1 LNLESKYRET
11 MPFSSYMSTRCEKI
25 EETLNKLAP
34 EKLEAPHKE
43 LFSSARY
50 SLLAKAKRL
59 RPLLTL
65 AVTESFGGDMEA
77 ALYPACALE
86 LLHTYSLIH
95 DDLPCMDDDDLRRG
109 VPTVHKV
116 YGEGHAVL
124 TGDYLLTL
132 AFEVLAKSP
141 LLTAEQKLE
150 LITILS
156 ERAGGDGMVGGQVVD
171 ILSEGKD
178 VDFETLSFIH
188 SHKTGALISASLEFG
203 GVIANVSLEDR
214 EILKKIGYEMGLSF
228 QIIDDILDVRGN
240 ELEIGK
246 PIHSDLNNKKSTSI
260 SILGIEKAEALANS
274 LHSSSKSHCKR
285 LSTSSP
291 YLEEMLQNLI
301 HRKF

>member
-1 LNLESKYRET
+1 
-11 MPFSSYMSTRCEKI
+11 MPFSTYMSTRCEKI
-25 EETLNKLAP
+25 EQTLNKLI
-34 EKLEAPHKE
+34 EERLEAPHKA

-65 AVTESFGGDMEA
+65 AVTESFNGNLEA
-77 ALYPACALE
+77 AFYPACALE
-86 LLHTYSLIH
+86 IIHTYSLIH

-109 VPTVHKV
+109 IPTVHKI

-141 LLTAEQKLE
+141 LLTAEQKIE

-171 ILSEGKD
+171 MLSEGKD
-178 VDFETLSFIH
+178 IDLETLSFIH

-203 GVIANVSLEDR
+203 GVIANVCKEDKDL
-214 EILKKIGYEMGLSF
+214 LKKIGYEIGLSF
-228 QIIDDILDVRGN
+228 QIIDDILDVKGT
-240 ELEIGK
+240 EKEIGK
-246 PIHSDLNNKKSTSI
+246 PVHSDLANKKAP
-260 SILGIEKAEALANS
+260 L
-274 LHSSSKSHCKR
+274 
-285 LSTSSP
+285 
-291 YLEEMLQNLI
+291 
-301 HRKF
+301 